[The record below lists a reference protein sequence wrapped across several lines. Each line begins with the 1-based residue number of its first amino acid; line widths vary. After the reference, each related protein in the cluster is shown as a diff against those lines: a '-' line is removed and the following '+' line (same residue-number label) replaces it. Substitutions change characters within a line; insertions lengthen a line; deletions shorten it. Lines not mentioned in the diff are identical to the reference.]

1 MYARFRSHLYLA
13 ASGSIIV
20 NKAVLKYGIENFA
33 FVVIE
38 TLSYDL
44 GSDKKAILALEQ
56 KYLDQ
61 LNPAYNILKI
71 AGSVLNSK
79 WSLAARQR
87 YSLAVLS
94 DKERINKIRAL
105 HLNKIVSRESRDLMS
120 IAAQN
125 RKVSALTRKKMSTN
139 NAKSVNITA
148 YINGIVFKK
157 FASIAQAAEY
167 FFKDRNK
174 RSKIRTALEK
184 IH

>member
-1 MYARFRSHLYLA
+1 M
-13 ASGSIIV
+13 
-20 NKAVLKYGIENFA
+20 
-33 FVVIE
+33 
-38 TLSYDL
+38 
-44 GSDKKAILALEQ
+44 
-56 KYLDQ
+56 
-61 LNPAYNILKI
+61 
-71 AGSVLNSK
+71 
-79 WSLAARQR
+79 
-87 YSLAVLS
+87 AVLS